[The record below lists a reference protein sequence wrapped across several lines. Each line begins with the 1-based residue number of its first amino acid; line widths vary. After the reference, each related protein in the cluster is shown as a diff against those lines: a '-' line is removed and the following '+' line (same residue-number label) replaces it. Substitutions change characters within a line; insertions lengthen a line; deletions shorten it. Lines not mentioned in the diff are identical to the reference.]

1 MVHQKHDY
9 TKEIMMN
16 KINNLLTHYATP
28 RNRKVLYILLTLLG
42 LAIAGGAPG
51 ASSGIGGGLGMNS
64 FFIGH

>member
-1 MVHQKHDY
+1 
-9 TKEIMMN
+9 MN

-64 FFIGH
+64 FFIGQ